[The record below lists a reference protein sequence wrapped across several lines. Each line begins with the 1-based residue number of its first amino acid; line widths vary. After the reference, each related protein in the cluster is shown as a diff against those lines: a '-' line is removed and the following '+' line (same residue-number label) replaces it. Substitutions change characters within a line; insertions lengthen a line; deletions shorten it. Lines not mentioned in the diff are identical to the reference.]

1 VQARLKFIA
10 ATLSTLALAATAGCT
25 DAGADAE
32 PAEAFSSG
40 VLADGLSNPWELL
53 LGPDGRLWVTERTAG
68 RVTQVDLADG
78 ATTTVLEVPD
88 VLITDGTQDGLLGM
102 ALHPALLSGGEDRFV
117 YLSYTYDEDPGVIEE
132 RRAKIVRY
140 TYDEAARQLIAPVE
154 LLTGIPASID
164 HNAGRLVFGP
174 DEKLYYTIGDQGN
187 NQFSRFCEPIQSQRL
202 PTAAEIE
209 DGDLTAYQGKI
220 LRLELDGSIPAD
232 NPVIEGVQSHV
243 FTWGH
248 RNPQGLV
255 FAPDGRLFSAE
266 HGPKSDD
273 ELNLIEPGG
282 DYGWPHVLGNVDDR
296 AYTYG
301 NWSASEGPG
310 CESLEY
316 DDFAIPASVP
326 QQAESEAEED
336 GSVPPVATF
345 FTVDSDHAFADPQ
358 CSQVYFICWPTLA
371 PSSLE
376 YYSADGGV
384 PGWSESLLLPSLKY
398 GTVYRL
404 PLDGDGVAEPIAMWE
419 TVNRYRDVAVGTEPT
434 VFYVATDSE
443 KSARGADG
451 TPTTALEDPGAIL
464 RFEYT
469 GEA

>member
-1 VQARLKFIA
+1 LG
-10 ATLSTLALAATAGCT
+10 ATVLAVTAGCT
-25 DAGADAE
+25 DSGPEAEAAE
-32 PAEAFSSG
+32 PFSSS
-40 VLADGLSNPWELL
+40 VLATGLSDPWELL
-53 LGPDGRLWVTERTAG
+53 LGPDERLWVTERTAG

-88 VLITDGTQDGLLGM
+88 VLITEQTQDGLLGM
-102 ALHPALLSGGEDRFV
+102 ALHPGLLAGGEDQFV
-117 YLSYTYDEDPGVIEE
+117 YLSYTYDAHPGAIED

-140 TYDEAARQLIAPVE
+140 TYDEAARQLLAPVE

-187 NQFSRFCEPIQSQRL
+187 NQFSRFCETIQSQRL
-202 PTAAEIE
+202 PTAAEME
-209 DGDLTAYQGKI
+209 AGDLTAYQGKI

-255 FAPDGRLFSAE
+255 FAPDGRLFSSE

-282 DYGWPHVLGNVDDR
+282 DYGWPNVLGYVDDR
-296 AYTYG
+296 AYVYG
-301 NWSASEGPG
+301 NWSESEGPG
-310 CESLEY
+310 CGSLMY

-326 QQAESEAEED
+326 QQTESQAGED
-336 GSVPPVATF
+336 TSVPPVATF
-345 FTVDSDHAFADPQ
+345 FTVDSDYEFADPK
-358 CSQVYFICWPTLA
+358 CSEVYFICWPTLA

-376 YYSADGGV
+376 YYGAADGV
-384 PGWSESLLLPSLKY
+384 PGWSDSLLMPSLKY

-404 PLDGDGVAEPIAMWE
+404 PLEGDGVAEPIPMWE
-419 TVNRYRDVAVGTEPT
+419 TVNRYRDVVAGPDPT
-434 VFYVATDSE
+434 VFFVATDSDR
-443 KSARGADG
+443 SARGEDG
-451 TPTTALEDPGAIL
+451 APTTALEDPGSIL

-469 GEA
+469 GEE